1 MKRSVYLFW
10 LISNLTILCVP
21 IVITMLVLFQSQ
33 HLLST
38 EVIRSNRALL
48 NQVRQSLDNQFKDI
62 KQMGMQL
69 SLDPKV
75 VKYVGQADSSDLQTR
90 LDTLAL
96 IPSLS
101 SYSSSNGNISEMYVY
116 LKKQHYGVTTST
128 MNEEQLLFQ
137 LHHAN
142 TGITQQ
148 QWRERVEQP
157 YFGSFLSLSPGSLV
171 YLQSLPLQVGGN
183 PLGDDP
189 PATLVVLLNEER
201 LKNEISNIQIAQ
213 AGTVVILDKENRQI
227 LFTGDPNIAAHLD
240 MGRFQSAEGSF
251 NQKLDKEAMT
261 VSYVASVETQWKYV
275 SIVPAKVYSAK
286 VSELRN
292 WIYAALLL
300 CLFVGG
306 PLSVWMTRRHYMPIR
321 RMVDSVSPKVRS
333 NLEGIGDEFS
343 LLQSVMTENEAL
355 QDLAN
360 QTIQKQQNALKGHFL
375 ARLLKG
381 RVESGSALIQAL
393 ASFDLHFA
401 ANRFAV
407 LLIHIGD
414 YSALFKDNDPRDAE
428 SKLQYVYFIVTN
440 ITEELLKRKH
450 AVFSTEVDGMMA
462 FLVNI
467 YSEDEVRTKQDMIEI
482 AQEAQ
487 KVIQGNFYIQVTI
500 GISGIHSS
508 LNGIPHGFD
517 EALEALEYKFV
528 IGPSE
533 IIPFD
538 RIKRPKNELYY
549 PLDMERQLINHIRTG
564 QYEEA
569 MDTVGE
575 LIATNVSDG
584 TLSLQLGKLL
594 MFELIGTILKAIEHL
609 DQGTNELA
617 AEKQE
622 LIKLLTQCESFTEME
637 DEIYHFLKIVCDYV
651 DAKKKSHNTNLKDQ
665 VLLYI
670 KENISD
676 INLSLN
682 LVALHFDVN
691 GPYLSRFFKEQTGE
705 TFIDYVNKTRV
716 QLGKELLQETEET
729 ITDITLKVG
738 FSNSNTFIRVF
749 KRYEG
754 ITPGQYRKGDQP

>member
-1 MKRSVYLFW
+1 MKRSIYLFW
-10 LISNLTILCVP
+10 LISNLTILCIP
-21 IVITMLVLFQSQ
+21 IIITMLVLFQSQ

-48 NQVRQSLDNQFKDI
+48 NQIKQSLDNQFKDI

-75 VKYVGQADSSDLQTR
+75 VSYVDKADYSDVQTR

-96 IPSLS
+96 IPSLN
-101 SYSSSNGNISEMYVY
+101 SYSASNGNISEMYVY
-116 LKKQHYGVTTST
+116 LKKQHFGVTTST
-128 MNEEQLLFQ
+128 MNEEPLLFQ
-137 LHHAN
+137 LHHGN
-142 TGITQQ
+142 EGITLQ
-148 QWRERVEQP
+148 QWRERMEQP
-157 YFGSFLSLSPGSLV
+157 YFGSFLSLAPGSLV
-171 YLQSLPLQVGGN
+171 YLQSLPLQI
-183 PLGDDP
+183 GDNP

-213 AGTVVILDKENRQI
+213 AGTVTILDKENHPI
-227 LFTGDPNIAAHLD
+227 LFTGDPDTASQLD
-240 MGRFQSAEGSF
+240 FSQIQSSEGSF
-251 NQKLDKEAMT
+251 NQQLGKEEVT
-261 VSYVASVETQWKYV
+261 VSYIASVETDWKYV
-275 SIVPAKVYSAK
+275 SIIPAKVYSAK
-286 VSELRN
+286 VSQLRS
-292 WIYAALLL
+292 WIYVALLL

-306 PLSVWMTRRHYMPIR
+306 PLSIWITRRHYMPIR

-343 LLQSVMTENEAL
+343 LLQSFMTENAAM

-360 QTIQKQQNALKGHFL
+360 QTIQKQQNALKSHFL

-381 RVESGSALIQAL
+381 RVESGSALIQSL
-393 ASFDLHFA
+393 ESFDLRFET
-401 ANRFAV
+401 NRFAV
-407 LLIHIGD
+407 LFMHIGD
-414 YSALFKDNDPRDAE
+414 YSALFKDNDLRDAE

-440 ITEELLKRKH
+440 ITEELIKRRH
-450 AVFSTEVDGMMA
+450 AVHSTEVDGMMA

-467 YSEDEVRTKQDMIEI
+467 YGYDEARAKQELIEI
-482 AQEAQ
+482 AHEAQ
-487 KVIQGNFYIQVTI
+487 KVIQDNFYIQVTI

-508 LNGIPHGFD
+508 LSGIPHGFD

-528 IGPSE
+528 IGPSQ

-569 MDTVGE
+569 METVGE

-594 MFELIGTILKAIEHL
+594 MFELIGTILKAIEHM
-609 DQGTNELA
+609 DHGTNELA
-617 AEKQE
+617 AEKHE
-622 LIKLLTQCESFTEME
+622 LIKQLTQCESFTEIE
-637 DEIYHFLKIVCDYV
+637 DEIYQFLKTVCDYV
-651 DAKKKSHNTNLKDQ
+651 DSKKKSHNTNLKEQ
-665 VLLYI
+665 VLTYI
-670 KENISD
+670 EDNLSD
-676 INLSLN
+676 IDLSLTSTSH
-682 LVALHFDVN
+682 HFNVN

-705 TFIDYVNKTRV
+705 TFIDYVNKQRV
-716 QLGKELLQETEET
+716 QWSKKLLQESEET
-729 ITDITLKVG
+729 ITDITQKVG

-754 ITPGQYRKGDQP
+754 ITPGQFRKGEQP